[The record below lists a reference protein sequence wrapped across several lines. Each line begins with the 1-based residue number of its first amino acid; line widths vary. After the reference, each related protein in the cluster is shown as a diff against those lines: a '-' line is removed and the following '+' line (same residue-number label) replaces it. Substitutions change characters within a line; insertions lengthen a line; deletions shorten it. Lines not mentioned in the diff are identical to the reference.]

1 MDLQWMRVLVEL
13 DRRGT
18 LSAVAEATGY
28 SKSAVSQQLAAL
40 QRAVGVPLAER
51 VGRRLRLTPAGIAML
66 PSASQMLASVEAARG
81 GLDPEAE
88 PVGDVRVAAFASMF
102 TGPVLRAIREL
113 SARHPQLAIS
123 LQEREPR
130 EVDAML
136 TDDEADVGFVYDYS
150 LVPRYRPDR
159 VGVNL
164 LAQRPMALIVPT
176 GQHRGCDQEPTRILG
191 GQAGWITNSRGS
203 DDDELLQRVSAA
215 HGGTARV
222 AHRIDSLALITEF
235 VAAGLGIALMV
246 SDGPIHPGVRYVD
259 LDGAAGSRRIY
270 ACTRP
275 GRAAWRNNATVVTAM
290 ATAIAPQQVRW
301 SEGLSVPSST
311 VTRSDGSAGRAVVGR
326 GRKAGTPSSQP

>member
-18 LSAVAEATGY
+18 LGAVAEATGY

-40 QRAVGVPLAER
+40 QRAVGVPLVER
-51 VGRRLRLTPAGIAML
+51 VGRRLRLTPAGRAML
-66 PSASQMLASVEAARG
+66 PPASQMLASLEAARG
-81 GLDPEAE
+81 ALDAKAE
-88 PVGDVRVAAFASMF
+88 PVGEVRVAAFASML

-113 SARHPQLAIS
+113 SARHPRLAIG
-123 LQEREPR
+123 LQEQEPR

-136 TDDEADVGFVYDYS
+136 ADDEADVGFVYDYS

-159 VGVNL
+159 AAVRL
-164 LAQRPMALIVPT
+164 LAERPMALIVPT
-176 GQHRGCDQEPTRILG
+176 GRHRGRDQEPTRILG
-191 GQAGWITNSRGS
+191 SGQAEWIANSRGS

-215 HGGTARV
+215 HGATARV
-222 AHRIDSLALITEF
+222 PHRIDSLALITEL

-246 SDGPIHPGVRYVD
+246 SDGPTHPGVRYVD

-275 GRAAWRNNATVVTAM
+275 GRAAWRNNTTVVSAF
-290 ATAIAPQQVRW
+290 AAAITPPQACW
-301 SEGLSVPSST
+301 S
-311 VTRSDGSAGRAVVGR
+311 VGR
-326 GRKAGTPSSQP
+326 SASTE